1 MEKEGH
7 SDRNIEVVENAG
19 LQPAVSLDGQHLN
32 PPPSNDP
39 ADPLNWP
46 MVLKVGFISRFREC
60 R

>member
-32 PPPSNDP
+32 PQPSNDP